1 VREQQPRGTRAYDA
15 DLNAHFD
22 LAAGLEQRVIL
33 KKQHAPILSSRG
45 KEDIVRKLKAA
56 LLVGLLAASP
66 AWAQQIDQLQNII
79 QGEFRLL
86 SEDLG
91 AALGY
96 HAQIPA
102 EPLGITGFDL
112 GVGVTAA
119 KLENV
124 AILQRVT
131 SDNVDA
137 TLYVPTIRAHKGLP
151 AGFDIG
157 LMYASIPGSNIR
169 YTGGELRYAIL
180 KGGAAS
186 PALGVRAS
194 FTKLSGVDQLS
205 MDTRG
210 LDVSISKGFAFITPY
225 AGLGRVWIESDPHGT
240 AGLRKEEFSLNKAF
254 VGVGMNFALL
264 NLNLEAD
271 KTGDVSSYS
280 LKLGLRF

>member
-1 VREQQPRGTRAYDA
+1 MRS
-15 DLNAHFD
+15 
-22 LAAGLEQRVIL
+22 LAV
-33 KKQHAPILSSRG
+33 
-45 KEDIVRKLKAA
+45 A
-56 LLVGLLAASP
+56 LLSGLLAASP
-66 AWAQQIDQLQNII
+66 AWAQEIDQLQNIV

-91 AALGY
+91 AALSY

-112 GVGVTAA
+112 GVGVTATR
-119 KLENV
+119 LENA

-131 SDNVDA
+131 SDDA
-137 TLYVPTIRAHKGLP
+137 DTTLFVPTIRLHKGLP

-157 LMYASIPGSNIR
+157 LTYASIPGSNIR

-194 FTKLSGVDQLS
+194 LTRLSGVDQLS

-210 LDVSISKGFAFITPY
+210 LDVSISKGFAGITPY
-225 AGLGRVWIESDPHGT
+225 AGVGRIWVESDPHGT
-240 AGLRKEEFSLNKAF
+240 AGLRTEKFSLSKVF
-254 VGVGMNFALL
+254 VGVGVNLALL
-264 NLNLEAD
+264 NFNFQAD
-271 KTGDVSSYS
+271 VTGDASSYS
-280 LKLGLRF
+280 LKLGWRF